1 MAWFARSLRFSL
13 VPMALAAGSFACAP
27 PDTETTPD
35 GGKPGEDA
43 GPGGGGGALFDVVA
57 RDLGIQ
63 PIANRGLA
71 VTQRPDG
78 RWAVAYLTKG
88 EGRFECETFGGGTID
103 GGENLNVNVAE
114 PDGDGVSVRVVDTV
128 PGAAAQSLDIAVT
141 PSGELVLAYGGGQ
154 PANGYCGASDLAFAR
169 ENGASFTR
177 QIVATDSA
185 TSSACRLDAGGED
198 AYCQIGDTVGLYPS
212 IAVSDDGEI
221 AITYQDF
228 HNGFADKDIYGAD
241 LELARGN
248 AGGFSLR
255 SLSTEVGGG
264 YHSAVA
270 FGEGGR
276 VIASHE
282 ILGSNIFPDGQG
294 GSYTV
299 GAGLYVVVEQPDG
312 SYLEKALVE
321 RKQTDYRIAV
331 GWHPAVGWAAAYHSK
346 SEDELIFWR
355 STDDGAT
362 WTPEPVDQ
370 IGRTGRSPQLGFL
383 SDGRAVI
390 AYRYCGGP
398 SASDCDAAVDGVR
411 VAVREGR
418 GSWKRQDL
426 GGDDED
432 LEGFELDMHVGADDT
447 IAIASV
453 NGASGRV
460 VLHLLTPR

>member
-1 MAWFARSLRFSL
+1 MSSLARSFRFSL
-13 VPMALAAGSFACAP
+13 AQLALAAGVACAP
-27 PDTETTPD
+27 SDSGTGPD
-35 GGKPGEDA
+35 GGTPGTD
-43 GPGGGGGALFDVVA
+43 GGSEAKGAVLFDVVA
-57 RDLGIQ
+57 RDLGIE
-63 PIANRGLA
+63 PLANRGLA

-78 RWAVAYLTKG
+78 RWAVAYVTRG
-88 EGRFECETFGGGTID
+88 EGTYECETFAGGNVE
-103 GGENLNVNVAE
+103 GGEYVDVKVAE
-114 PDGDGVSVRVVDTV
+114 PDGDEVSVRVVDRV
-128 PGAAAQSLDIAVT
+128 PGAATQSLDLAVT
-141 PSGELVLAYGGGQ
+141 PSGELVLAYGGGEG
-154 PANGYCGASDLAFAR
+154 ANGYCGPSDLAFAR
-169 ENGASFTR
+169 ESGAGFATE
-177 QIVATDSA
+177 IVATDSA
-185 TSSACRLDAGGED
+185 TPTACRLDLGGED

-221 AITYQDF
+221 AITYQDL
-228 HNGFADKDIYGAD
+228 HNAFADKDIYGAD
-241 LELARGN
+241 LEIARGTPG
-248 AGGFSLR
+248 AFSLA

-282 ILGSNIFPDGQG
+282 ILGNNIFPDGQG

-299 GAGLYVVVEQPDG
+299 SAGLYVVVEQSDG
-312 SYLEKALVE
+312 SYLETPLVE
-321 RKQTDYRIAV
+321 RRQTDHRIAV
-331 GWHPAVGWAAAYHSK
+331 GWHPSVGWVAAYHDK
-346 SEDELIFWR
+346 GEDDLVFWR

-362 WTPEPVDQ
+362 WAAEPVDQ
-370 IGRTGRSPQLGFL
+370 IGRTGRSPQIGFL
-383 SDGRAVI
+383 SDGRPVV

-398 SASDCDAAVDGVR
+398 TASACQPAVDGVR

-418 GSWKRQDL
+418 GVWKKQDL

-432 LEGFELDMHVGADDT
+432 LEGFEIDMHVAADDT